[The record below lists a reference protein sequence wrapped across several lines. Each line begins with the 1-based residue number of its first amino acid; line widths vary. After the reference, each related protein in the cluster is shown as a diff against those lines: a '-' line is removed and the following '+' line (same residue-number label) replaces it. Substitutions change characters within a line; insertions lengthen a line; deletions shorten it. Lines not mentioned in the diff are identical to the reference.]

1 MPKKAYD
8 APSVHVVGSLD
19 ELTLLT
25 QKQDNNTPD
34 GFAYHSVILT
44 S

>member
-8 APSVHVVGSLD
+8 APVVRIAGSLS
-19 ELTLLT
+19 ELTLLI
-25 QKQDNNTPD
+25 QKQNNNTPD
-34 GFAYHSVILT
+34 GYAYHGVILT

>member
-1 MPKKAYD
+1 MSRKTYE
-8 APSVHVVGSLD
+8 APLVRVAGSLS
-19 ELTLLT
+19 ELTLLI

-34 GFAYHSVILT
+34 GYAYHGVVLT

>member
-1 MPKKAYD
+1 MPKKPYQS
-8 APSVHVVGSLD
+8 PVIRVVGSLH
-19 ELTLLT
+19 ELTQVI

-34 GFAYHSVILT
+34 GFAFHGTTLT

>member
-1 MPKKAYD
+1 MTKKVYE
-8 APSVHVVGSLD
+8 APTVCVVGSLG
-19 ELTLLT
+19 ELTLVI

-34 GFAYHSVILT
+34 GYAYHGTTLT